1 MTAIARLRYF
11 HGMGF
16 DSDSNRPVDKIF
28 AVSVGVS
35 GLSAKIVES
44 LDAERILSLKSRY
57 GDPTLG
63 DPVEVDRLEI
73 DFEGG
78 GPPHQVTIFNRG
90 LTLMLTDDDDVRRL
104 HRFFG
109 VLKKELGRTA

>member
-16 DSDSNRPVDKIF
+16 DSNSNRPVDMSV
-28 AVSVGVS
+28 AVSVSASAVT
-35 GLSAKIVES
+35 AKIVES
-44 LDAERILSLKSRY
+44 LDAERIRSLDSQY
-57 GDPTLG
+57 GDPTVG

-73 DFEGG
+73 EFERGR
-78 GPPHQVTIFNRG
+78 PLLEITVFNRG
-90 LTLMLTDDDDVRRL
+90 LTLMLTDDADVRRL

-109 VLKKELGRTA
+109 VLVKELGRMA